1 MSAATRRF
9 VGASRAA
16 TRIISRHRKAKA
28 WGVEWARARDS
39 KPWRSSSVNLSGDA
53 KGMGIVVLLTKR
65 EGHRYCCRVSMPSH
79 DSLCLEKT
87 DEGFTKWTSRKRL
100 PAGAGY
106 ESEHVSAGSTGKADG
121 ASARESHAS
130 VWWMVRCAWPK
141 FTGMRRMVLAGES
154 SNSNSHFLMHADE
167 EHHRSDP

>member
-9 VGASRAA
+9 VGASGAA

-39 KPWRSSSVNLSGDA
+39 KPWRSSSVNMSGDA

-87 DEGFTKWTSRKRL
+87 DEGFTKWTSSRA
-100 PAGAGY
+100 PAGRAQPLDPGPRPR
-106 ESEHVSAGSTGKADG
+106 G
-121 ASARESHAS
+121 AIRALTQQAALSFYSFGGQCRFR
-130 VWWMVRCAWPK
+130 V
-141 FTGMRRMVLAGES
+141 
-154 SNSNSHFLMHADE
+154 
-167 EHHRSDP
+167 

>member
-9 VGASRAA
+9 VGASGAA

-87 DEGFTKWTSRKRL
+87 DEGFTKWTSRKFL
-100 PAGAGY
+100 
-106 ESEHVSAGSTGKADG
+106 DG
-121 ASARESHAS
+121 PR
-130 VWWMVRCAWPK
+130 
-141 FTGMRRMVLAGES
+141 TES
-154 SNSNSHFLMHADE
+154 S
-167 EHHRSDP
+167 RIRTPQ

>member
-87 DEGFTKWTSRKRL
+87 DEGFTKWTSSPDFSLLCCAYAILHPNTLSDQDHTPISFPYRPL
-100 PAGAGY
+100 NSTTLQPAIH
-106 ESEHVSAGSTGKADG
+106 SSATP
-121 ASARESHAS
+121 
-130 VWWMVRCAWPK
+130 AW
-141 FTGMRRMVLAGES
+141 RA
-154 SNSNSHFLMHADE
+154 
-167 EHHRSDP
+167 